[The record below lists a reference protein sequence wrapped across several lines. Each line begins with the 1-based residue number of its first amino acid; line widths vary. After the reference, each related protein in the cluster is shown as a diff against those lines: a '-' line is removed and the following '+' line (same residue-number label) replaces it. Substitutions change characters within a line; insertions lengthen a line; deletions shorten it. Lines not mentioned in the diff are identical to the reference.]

1 MSSADNKGGG
11 TGNGT
16 EDVVESRPLEQS
28 ASEEMQVSPQ
38 QPTANNDSNIGRMT
52 PQNGALNALAPRS
65 PVTPLPNS
73 NTSETHRRRG
83 GHPPKH
89 NSSPVMNTIESRAS
103 DGYGSDGRPV
113 QPPPAH
119 SFFNSLY
126 DSDGSDGR
134 YVFVLVLAFL
144 SFSWTM
150 LSSYHQQII
159 IVIIIYLPFDRLK
172 FFPRNNTKQT

>member
-1 MSSADNKGGG
+1 MSSANNKGGG
-11 TGNGT
+11 GT
-16 EDVVESRPLEQS
+16 DNCSEDVVESRPLEQS

-38 QPTANNDSNIGRMT
+38 QPTANNDTKVGTMT
-52 PQNGALNALAPRS
+52 PKNDASNSLAPRS
-65 PVTPLPNS
+65 PVTPLPS
-73 NTSETHRRRG
+73 TNTSEIYRRRG
-83 GHPPKH
+83 GQPPKH

-134 YVFVLVLAFL
+134 
-144 SFSWTM
+144 
-150 LSSYHQQII
+150 
-159 IVIIIYLPFDRLK
+159 
-172 FFPRNNTKQT
+172 